1 MTKDE
6 LEVKISTLQTLVTQ
20 KNEEL
25 IQYAAD
31 IERLN
36 DELKDLNKPKL
47 TSLQLDELYEA
58 IERGIES
65 FDFDDCDNY
74 DTDFHIDYDNR
85 IAVESMSFQNAD
97 ELVRVVYDK
106 ARELFAAEI
115 KEDDNLITLEKG
127 LTDLDNQ

>member
-1 MTKDE
+1 MTKEE

-25 IQYAAD
+25 AQYAAD

-47 TSLQLDELYEA
+47 TGSQLDELYQA
-58 IERGIES
+58 IEQGIES

-74 DTDFHIDYDNR
+74 ETDFHIDYDNR
-85 IAVESMSFQNAD
+85 IAIESMSFHNAD
-97 ELVRVVYDK
+97 ELVRVVYNE
-106 ARELFAAEI
+106 AREIFAEI
-115 KEDDNLITLEKG
+115 KEDDNQLNK
-127 LTDLDNQ
+127 D

>member
-6 LEVKISTLQTLVTQ
+6 LEIKISTLQNLVTQ

-25 IQYAAD
+25 IDYAAQ

-58 IERGIES
+58 IERGIDS
-65 FDFDDCDNY
+65 FDFDDCDNF

-85 IAVESMSFQNAD
+85 IAIESMSFQNAD
-97 ELVRVVYDK
+97 ELLRVVYDE
-106 ARELFAAEI
+106 ARELFAEI
-115 KEDDNLITLEKG
+115 KEDDNQL
-127 LTDLDNQ
+127 NQD

>member
-6 LEVKISTLQTLVTQ
+6 LEIKISTLQNLVTQ

-25 IQYAAD
+25 IDYAAQ

-58 IERGIES
+58 IERGIDS

-97 ELVRVVYDK
+97 ELLRVVYDE
-106 ARELFAAEI
+106 ARELFAEI
-115 KEDDNLITLEKG
+115 KEDDNQL
-127 LTDLDNQ
+127 NQD

>member
-6 LEVKISTLQTLVTQ
+6 LEIKISTLQSLVTQ

-25 IQYAAD
+25 IDYAAQ

-47 TSLQLDELYEA
+47 TPLQFDELHTA
-58 IERGIES
+58 IEESVSS
-65 FDFDDCDNY
+65 FDFDDSDNY
-74 DTDFHIDYDNR
+74 DIDFHIDYDNR

-97 ELVRVVYDK
+97 EIVREIYNHVS
-106 ARELFAAEI
+106 ELFAEATAP
-115 KEDDNLITLEKG
+115 EDDNQL
-127 LTDLDNQ
+127 NQD

>member
-6 LEVKISTLQTLVTQ
+6 LEIKISTLQNLVTQ

-25 IQYAAD
+25 NDYAAQ

-47 TSLQLDELYEA
+47 TALQLDELYQA
-58 IERGIES
+58 IEQGVES

-85 IAVESMSFQNAD
+85 IAIESMSFQNAD
-97 ELVRVVYDK
+97 ELVRVIYDE
-106 ARELFAAEI
+106 ARELFAEI
-115 KEDDNLITLEKG
+115 KEDDNQL
-127 LTDLDNQ
+127 NQD

>member
-6 LEVKISTLQTLVTQ
+6 LEVKISTLQNLVLQ

-25 IQYAAD
+25 AQYAAD

-47 TSLQLDELYEA
+47 TPLQLDELYEA
-58 IERGIES
+58 IERGVES

-85 IAVESMSFQNAD
+85 IAIESMSFQNPD
-97 ELVRVVYDK
+97 WLLRVVYDEV
-106 ARELFAAEI
+106 RELFAEI
-115 KEDDNLITLEKG
+115 KEDDNKLK
-127 LTDLDNQ
+127 